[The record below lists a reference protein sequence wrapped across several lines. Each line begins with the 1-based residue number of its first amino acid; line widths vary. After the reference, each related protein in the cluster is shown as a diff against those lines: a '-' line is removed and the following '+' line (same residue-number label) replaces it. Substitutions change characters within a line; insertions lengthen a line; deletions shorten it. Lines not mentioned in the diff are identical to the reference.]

1 MHNKINNNLTHGFSL
16 IELMVVIAIIGVLSA
31 VATPVYLSYMIKSNV
46 SSALPILEG
55 LKNKVSDYSNSN
67 NAFPPNLAAISTAYS
82 DSMINSINVTTGSP
96 GYGTTIT
103 GAVVGYIEVTFN
115 SAAPAPTQL
124 HGKKIALV
132 AIEELNAIVTQWKC
146 VSNIDRAY
154 LPTACQ

>member
-67 NAFPPNLAAISTAYS
+67 NAFPPDLAAISTAYS

-96 GYGTTIT
+96 GYGTIT
-103 GAVVGYIEVTFN
+103 GTVVGYIEVTFN

-132 AIEELNAIVTQWKC
+132 AIEEPDSIVTQWKC
-146 VSNIDRAY
+146 VSNIERAY
-154 LPTACQ
+154 LPTACR